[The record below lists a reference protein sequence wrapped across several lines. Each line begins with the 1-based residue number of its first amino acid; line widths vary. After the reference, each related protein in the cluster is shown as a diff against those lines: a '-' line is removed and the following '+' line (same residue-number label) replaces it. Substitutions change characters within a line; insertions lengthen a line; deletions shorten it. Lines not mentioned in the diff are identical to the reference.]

1 MCLLAIFCTATR
13 NNSVFAW
20 YPPLWTDVNNTNTHA
35 FNHLAPKFYSHLSDT
50 HGYIV
55 DYQYYLHNGNESQI
69 AESKAKMDAD
79 WVKARSWF
87 NGSNWLPLLQT
98 SLEGNGIVTQLS
110 EVVGR
115 DWTPLVNASL
125 SFGK

>member
-1 MCLLAIFCTATR
+1 L
-13 NNSVFAW
+13 FA
-20 YPPLWTDVNNTNTHA
+20 
-35 FNHLAPKFYSHLSDT
+35 
-50 HGYIV
+50 
-55 DYQYYLHNGNESQI
+55 